1 MGWVVFRTKV
11 AWIPRLP
18 LFCGALASLIIW
30 FFIPLTLLTLF
41 FLPLGRLV
49 GRWVSRLYGVYFRL
63 LSRRSSQS
71 SSLAGR

>member
-18 LFCGALASLIIW
+18 LFGSALASFIIW

-41 FLPLGRLV
+41 SLPLGLLV
-49 GRWVSRLYGVYFRL
+49 GRWVGRLYGMYF
-63 LSRRSSQS
+63 
-71 SSLAGR
+71 